1 VSPTSGKSDRLLR
14 LAAVGDNCVD
24 IIATP
29 GGREVRLVGG
39 NAVNV
44 AVQARRA
51 DMAAAYFGAVGKDAE
66 GVLIRDALRREDV
79 DVAGLVMR
87 PGRTAVTRIGI
98 AADGERSILHENFGT
113 CRGYV
118 PSPAEVER
126 LAGFDHV
133 HLGWIDDSGALRRT
147 LAARGV
153 SVSQDLSV
161 NARPQDLGSD
171 GLAVAFGSHGGE
183 VEGAVALARSFL
195 AGGAR
200 LAVVTRG
207 ADGAVIASADQVWR
221 VAAEPVAA
229 LDTTGAGDAFAAGF
243 LGAWL
248 RGHPPDVAGRSGSSL
263 ARLACLHAGGF
274 PQ

>member
-1 VSPTSGKSDRLLR
+1 
-14 LAAVGDNCVD
+14 
-24 IIATP
+24 
-29 GGREVRLVGG
+29 
-39 NAVNV
+39 
-44 AVQARRA
+44 
-51 DMAAAYFGAVGKDAE
+51 
-66 GVLIRDALRREDV
+66 V

-87 PGRTAVTRIGI
+87 SGRTAVTRILVG
-98 AADGERSILHENFGT
+98 ADGERSILYEDFGT
-113 CRGYV
+113 CRGYG
-118 PSPAEVER
+118 PSPTEVER
-126 LAGFDHV
+126 IAGFDHV
-133 HLGWIDDSGALRRT
+133 HLGWIDDGGALRRA

-171 GLAVAFGSHGGE
+171 GLAIAFGSRDGHVEAAIDLAHG
-183 VEGAVALARSFL
+183 FL

-207 ADGAVIASADQVWR
+207 ADGVVIASADQVWR
-221 VAAEPVAA
+221 VSAEPVVA

-243 LGAWL
+243 LSAWL
-248 RGHPPDVAGRSGSSL
+248 RGHPPDVAGRSGSGL

>member
-1 VSPTSGKSDRLLR
+1 VSPTSDEPDRPLR

-24 IIATP
+24 IIAVP

-51 DMAAAYFGAVGKDAE
+51 NMASAYFGAVGRDSE
-66 GVLIRDALRREDV
+66 GALIRETLLREDV
-79 DVAGLVMR
+79 NAAGLVTR
-87 PGRTAVTRIGI
+87 SGRTAVTRILVG
-98 AADGERSILHENFGT
+98 ADGERSILHEDFGT
-113 CRGYV
+113 CRGYA
-118 PSPAEVER
+118 PSPMEVECI
-126 LAGFDHV
+126 AGFDHV
-133 HLGWIDDSGALRRT
+133 HLGWIDDGGALRRA

-171 GLAVAFGSHGGE
+171 GLAIAFGSRGGH
-183 VEGAVALARSFL
+183 VEAAIDLAHSFL

-207 ADGAVIASADQVWR
+207 AEGAVIASADQVWR
-221 VAAEPVAA
+221 VSAEPVVA

-248 RGHPPDVAGRSGSSL
+248 RGHPPDVASRSGASL
-263 ARLACLHAGGF
+263 ARRACLHAGGF